1 MSRDITL
8 SPKYGLNPTILLCP
22 VCGKETNELALVGR
36 LKRDVEAPKYSF
48 GNRMCDS
55 CKEHVQQGHRFL
67 IEVEEEEQSTSVP
80 TRTGR
85 YAIIVNPD
93 VLPEV
98 DQPIMYC
105 PKSVFNQIPQPQNKE
120 NNEND

>member
-1 MSRDITL
+1 MSRNIKL

-36 LKRDVEAPKYSF
+36 LKGDVEAPKYSL
-48 GNRMCDS
+48 GNNMCDS

-67 IEVEEEEQSTSVP
+67 IEVEEETEPSSVP

-93 VLPEV
+93 VLPDV
-98 DQPIMYC
+98 NQPVMYC
-105 PKSVFNQIPQPQNKE
+105 PKSVFNQLQQTQNKE
-120 NNEND
+120 ENEND